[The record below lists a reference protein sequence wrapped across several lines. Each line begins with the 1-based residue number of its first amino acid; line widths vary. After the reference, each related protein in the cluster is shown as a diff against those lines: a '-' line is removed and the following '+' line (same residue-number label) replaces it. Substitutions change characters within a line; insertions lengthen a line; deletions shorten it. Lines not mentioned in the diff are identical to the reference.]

1 MRPKSRSVFL
11 ALVALAFAA
20 HADEQNAAKECAKVS
35 VESARLACYDALF
48 RGAPAAQ
55 TAKADPANEFG
66 MTETLRGEAQG
77 RIKPAELPKRI
88 RAKIVAAN
96 ALPSGLYRLELDN
109 GQVWVTKEAMWD
121 VSFAAGQD
129 VFLDRGVLNSYRI
142 SPVDRP
148 RFLTAKR
155 VK

>member
-1 MRPKSRSVFL
+1 MRLRSCFIGIFL
-11 ALVALAFAA
+11 AAGAIAA
-20 HADEQNAAKECAKVS
+20 HADEQPAALECAKVS
-35 VESARLACYDALF
+35 IASARLACYDALF

-66 MTETLRGEAQG
+66 MTETLRGEAQD

-96 ALPSGLYRLELDN
+96 PLPSGLYRLELDN
-109 GQVWVTKEAMWD
+109 GQTWVTKEAMWD